1 MQCSHMNGLDRH
13 AFGASTT
20 AAQVVA
26 DVNLVGKVVVV
37 TGASSGIGVETARA
51 LASAGAQVTLAVR
64 NEEAGIRAAEDIAST
79 VASARLAVAR
89 LDLADHDSIVDF
101 VTAWRG
107 PLDVLVNNA
116 GVMATPELRTR
127 EGWELQ
133 FATNHLGHFALS
145 LGLHRAL
152 ALAGNPRVVVVSSV
166 GHVNSDVLFDDIH
179 FMRHAYDPW
188 TAYAQSKTANVL
200 FAVEAARRWAATPI
214 AVNALNP
221 GRIWETNLKRHMPA
235 ASGGPAAFEPTS
247 TDVSCKSVKQGA
259 ATSVLLAASPLVE
272 GISGEYFED
281 CAVAVPYK
289 EGVRRG
295 VAAYALDRGRASRL
309 WEMSFEMITAAH
321 PDSPLLR
328 PVP

>member
-1 MQCSHMNGLDRH
+1 MNGFDPH
-13 AFGASTT
+13 AFGATTT
-20 AAQVVA
+20 AAEVVA
-26 DVNLVGKVVVV
+26 DVSLVGKVVVV
-37 TGASSGIGVETARA
+37 TGASSGIGLETARA

-64 NEEAGIRAAEDIAST
+64 NEESGIRAAEDIAST
-79 VASARLAVAR
+79 TDRAQLAVVR
-89 LDLADHDSIVDF
+89 LDLAEHDSIVDF
-101 VTAWRG
+101 VCGWRG

-116 GVMATPELRTR
+116 GIMATPELRTR

-152 ALAGNPRVVVVSSV
+152 SLATDPRVVVVSSV

-179 FMRHAYDPW
+179 FFRHPYDPW
-188 TAYAQSKTANVL
+188 AAYAQSKTAGIL
-200 FAVEAARRWAATPI
+200 FAVEAARRWAETPI

-221 GRIWETNLKRHMPA
+221 GRIWETNLKRHMSAGSSGPKSFAPA
-235 ASGGPAAFEPTS
+235 SS
-247 TDVSCKSVKQGA
+247 DVSYKDMKQGA

-295 VAAYALDRGRASRL
+295 VAAYALDPGRAGRL
-309 WEMSFEMITAAH
+309 WEMSLEMIAMAH
-321 PDSPLLR
+321 PDSPLLKR
-328 PVP
+328 IS